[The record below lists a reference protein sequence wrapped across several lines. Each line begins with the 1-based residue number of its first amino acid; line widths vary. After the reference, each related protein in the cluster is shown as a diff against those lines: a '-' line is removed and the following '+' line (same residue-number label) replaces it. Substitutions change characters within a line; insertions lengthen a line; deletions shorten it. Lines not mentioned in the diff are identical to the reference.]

1 MLFRSSNDPELKAED
16 VVKEF
21 EIEELE
27 DYYQR
32 SVRARGGPLKVKC
45 Q

>member
-1 MLFRSSNDPELKAED
+1 MSKLLSNDGLKAED

-32 SVRARGGPLKVKC
+32 SVRTRGGPLDVKRR
-45 Q
+45 